1 MTAVRC
7 GMAGLAVVWTGPSLH
22 RLSSIIAASP
32 EGGQAGGM
40 EAKEAGVAMEVQDLQ
55 EEGTL

>member
-1 MTAVRC
+1 MRC